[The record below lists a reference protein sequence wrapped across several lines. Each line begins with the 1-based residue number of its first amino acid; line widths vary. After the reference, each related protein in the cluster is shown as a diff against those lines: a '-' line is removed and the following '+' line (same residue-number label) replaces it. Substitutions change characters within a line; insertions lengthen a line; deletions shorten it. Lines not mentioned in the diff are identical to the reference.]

1 MNMKNVFRK
10 KEVPEAESSVV
21 ESGVGSRIPDL
32 KMPPKAEEKPEPI
45 QIGISELNIL
55 RAIDNLTVAVNQL
68 DDGLSAVKD
77 EITDLHATIKK
88 MAE

>member
-1 MNMKNVFRK
+1 MKNVFRK
-10 KEVPEAESSVV
+10 KEVETAESSVV

-32 KMPPKAEEKPEPI
+32 KITPKAEAEEKPEPI
-45 QIGISELNIL
+45 QIGITELNIL
-55 RAIDNLTVAVNQL
+55 RAIDTLIVAVNQL
-68 DDGLSAVKD
+68 DDGISAVKD